1 MTLGSG
7 ETLKALNRVN
17 PLKFVLVEKPLGRHL
32 QPSGELFRLPQN
44 LNLVDKSGGAG
55 GRGQEAGQEKCRCGF
70 SLKGKPRR
78 RKWTAIRLGI
88 VTTCSG
94 AINPGLFYPL
104 YQKD

>member
-55 GRGQEAGQEKCRCGF
+55 GAGAGGRAREMPLWVF
-70 SLKGKPRR
+70 SE
-78 RKWTAIRLGI
+78 RKA
-88 VTTCSG
+88 
-94 AINPGLFYPL
+94 
-104 YQKD
+104 

>member
-32 QPSGELFRLPQN
+32 QPLGELFRLPQN

-55 GRGQEAGQEKCRCGF
+55 GGGRRQGKRNAVVGF
-70 SLKGKPRR
+70 L
-78 RKWTAIRLGI
+78 
-88 VTTCSG
+88 
-94 AINPGLFYPL
+94 
-104 YQKD
+104 